1 MFDTPPRT
9 FGLEDGLPRVPVP
22 DLEASAEQLLEWCA
36 PLLSEGQL
44 AETKAA
50 VAELLAAGSPG
61 RAAYARIQEYDA
73 AAGVHSWL
81 DRFWCDRYLGR
92 RVPTAI
98 NANFMFL
105 LHDRSGDQHERAAGL
120 IMGALSHKFAVDQE
134 RLPITMQRGTPLS
147 MEQHKYLFSSTR
159 IPGLERDRVRT
170 PYSEDWPGPSRE
182 RHVVVLVDAH
192 LFRLDVISAEGVPH
206 TLEELST
213 ALAEIARSATDRGQ
227 GVGHLTS
234 LDRSEW
240 ARTRER
246 LLGNHPDNRG
256 AMDVV
261 ERALVAICLERSS
274 PDGLEAT
281 CNELLAGDSGNRW
294 FDKAV
299 SFVVFPNG
307 RAGVQGEHCK
317 IDGTTITELID
328 AVAVPEDQEHERT
341 AGAQPQGSPAWSRVD
356 FVLDDGLRADIR
368 RAEESFRAAAGDVVG
383 RLVDLTGVGSDLPK
397 KLGVSPDAFAQ
408 LTFQLA
414 HHRAKRSLG
423 ATYESISMRRY
434 HHGRTEAMRVVTP
447 EIVRFIEAMADPGAD
462 PVARAALARAA
473 ATAHVARAK
482 DCQDGRAPEQLIWEL
497 QLEERRHGLDSRM
510 AVHESPGWRI
520 MRDDCLSTS
529 SAPTS
534 NVVILGFGAT
544 SARCIGVSYQMLPQ
558 RFTLYLSTP
567 AAVADGMASFAE
579 ELPGAIDDLAELL
592 RGAPEDPAQP
602 PGRADSAP

>member
-9 FGLEDGLPRVPVP
+9 FGSEDRLPRVPVP
-22 DLEASAEQLLEWCA
+22 DLEASAAQLLEWCA
-36 PLLSEGQL
+36 PLLSEGEL

-50 VAELLAAGSPG
+50 VAELLTPESPG

-73 AAGVHSWL
+73 TAGVHSWL
-81 DRFWCDRYLGR
+81 DRFWDDRYLGR
-92 RVPTAI
+92 RAPTAI

-105 LHDRSGDQHERAAGL
+105 LHDRPGDQHERAAGL
-120 IMGALSHKFAVDQE
+120 VMGALDHKLAVDQE
-134 RLPITMQRGTPLS
+134 RLPVTMQRGTPLS

-159 IPGLERDRVRT
+159 IPGVDRDRART

-192 LFRLDVISAEGVPH
+192 LFRLDVIGPDGVPH
-206 TLEELST
+206 TLEELSD

-246 LLGNHPDNRG
+246 LLEHHPGNRA

-274 PDGLEAT
+274 PEGLEAT

-299 SFVVFPNG
+299 SFVVFPDG

-317 IDGTTITELID
+317 LDGTTMTELID
-328 AVAVPEDQEHERT
+328 ALAAREDREHERT
-341 AGAQPQGSPAWSRVD
+341 AGAQRQGPPAWSRVD
-356 FVLDDGLRADIR
+356 FVLDDGLRADVR
-368 RAEESFRAAAGDVVG
+368 RAEESFRASAGDVVG

-397 KLGVSPDAFAQ
+397 ELGVSPDAFAQ
-408 LTFQLA
+408 MTFQLA
-414 HHRAKRSLG
+414 HHRAKGFLG
-423 ATYESISMRRY
+423 ATYESISLRRY

-447 EIVRFIEAMADPGAD
+447 EIVRFVEAMADPESG
-462 PVARAALARAA
+462 PVVRAGLARAA
-473 ATAHVARAK
+473 ATEHVARAK
-482 DCQDGRAPEQLIWEL
+482 GCQDGRAPEQLIWEL
-497 QLEERRHGLDSRM
+497 QLEERRHGFDSRM

-520 MRDDCLSTS
+520 MRDDFLSTS

-544 SARCIGVSYQMLPQ
+544 SAQCIGVSYQLLPQ
-558 RFTLYLSTP
+558 QFTLYLSTP
-567 AAVADGMASFAE
+567 AAVADGMARFAE
-579 ELPGAIDDLAELL
+579 ELPRAIEDLAGVL
-592 RGAPEDPAQP
+592 RDGSQDPAQLP
-602 PGRADSAP
+602 DPSGSAP